1 MVQASRSGKQNTI
14 EGSMASGTSKET
26 EIKLTNIARPAAK
39 FSLLLPLVISPPLR

>member
-1 MVQASRSGKQNTI
+1 MVQAAGSGKQNII
-14 EGSMASGTSKET
+14 EGSMASGTPKES